1 MAFSFDVL
9 KKSSNSNARL
19 GKIFVNGVEI
29 DTPVFMPVGTKAT
42 VKALTPIQIEDT
54 ESKIILANT
63 YHLVLKPGLEVLS
76 KFGGVK
82 KFMNWKGAMLTDSG
96 GFQVFSLA
104 KLRNINDNGVEFSSH
119 IDGSKY
125 LFTPKSVMD
134 AEHIIGADFIMCLDE
149 CCKADATYEYAKEAM
164 NRTHKWA
171 KECLDYHNSKPNSE
185 YQYLGGIIQGCMFDD
200 LRKESAETLVDMN
213 FPFYAIGGLSV
224 GETPEQMHDVLSKV
238 MQYTNKE
245 KPRYLMGVSEPR
257 DILNSV
263 MEGIDMFDCVMP
275 TRNARNGEAFT
286 MNGTVRI
293 RNSKYRMDESV
304 LEEGCDCYTCQNFSK
319 AYLNH
324 LDKVHE
330 ILFSTLMTIH
340 NIRFMQRF
348 MKDLRDS
355 IKNDKFIEFRKA
367 MMENFYTVADN

>member
-1 MAFSFDVL
+1 MSFSFEVL
-9 KKSSNSNARL
+9 KNSSQTHARL
-19 GKIFVNGVEI
+19 GKIEVNGVVI

-42 VKALTPIQIEDT
+42 VKALTPAMIEET

-63 YHLVLKPGLEVLS
+63 YHLVLKPGLEVIK

-104 KLRNINDNGVEFSSH
+104 QLRKITDEGVEFRSH

-125 LFTPKSVMD
+125 FFTPKSVME
-134 AEHIIGADFIMCLDE
+134 AEHIIGADFIMSFDE
-149 CCKADATYEYAKEAM
+149 CCKADADYNYAKEAM
-164 NRTHKWA
+164 LRTHKWA
-171 KECLDYHNSKPNSE
+171 KECKEYHDSTPNSK
-185 YQYLGGIIQGCMFDD
+185 YQYLGGIIQGGMFDD
-200 LRKESAETLVDMN
+200 LRKESAETLVNMD
-213 FPFYAIGGLSV
+213 FPFYSIGGLSV
-224 GETPEQMHDVLSKV
+224 GETPEKMHEVLSKV
-238 MQYTNKE
+238 MLYTNKQ

-257 DILNSV
+257 DILNAV

-286 MNGTVRI
+286 MNGVVRI
-293 RNSKYRMDESV
+293 RNSKYRMDDTV
-304 LEEGCDCYTCQNFSK
+304 LEEGCDCYTCKNFSK

-324 LDKVHE
+324 LDKSHE
-330 ILFSTLMTIH
+330 ILFSILMTIH

-348 MKDLRDS
+348 MKDLRNS
-355 IKNDKFIEFRKA
+355 IENDNFSEYRNTMMRKF
-367 MMENFYTVADN
+367 YDNEQ

>member
-1 MAFSFDVL
+1 MSFSFKVL
-9 KKSSNSNARL
+9 KNSSNTQARL
-19 GKIFVNGVEI
+19 GKIEVNGVEI

-42 VKALTPIQIEDT
+42 VKALTPAMIEET

-63 YHLVLKPGLEVLS
+63 YHLVLKPGLEVLK
-76 KFGGVK
+76 KFNGVK

-104 KLRNINDNGVEFSSH
+104 KLRNINDDGVEFSSH
-119 IDGSKY
+119 IDGTKY
-125 LFTPKSVMD
+125 LFTPKSVME

-149 CCKADATYEYAKEAM
+149 CSKHDATYEYAKEAM
-164 NRTHKWA
+164 IRTHKWA
-171 KECLDYHNSKPNSE
+171 KECLEYHNSKENSE
-185 YQYLGGIIQGCMFDD
+185 YQYLGGIIQGGMFDD
-200 LRKESAETLVDMN
+200 LRKESAETLVSMN

-224 GETPEQMHDVLSKV
+224 GETPEKMHDVLNKV
-238 MQYTNKE
+238 MVYTDKN

-257 DILNSV
+257 DILNAV

-286 MNGTVRI
+286 MDGIIRI
-293 RNSKYRMDESV
+293 RNSKYRIDESV
-304 LEEGCDCYTCQNFSK
+304 LEEKCDCYTCRNFSK

-324 LDKVHE
+324 LDKTHE

-340 NIRFMQRF
+340 NVRFMQRF
-348 MKDLRDS
+348 MKDLRKS
-355 IKNDKFIEFRKA
+355 IENDEFSLFRDK
-367 MMENFYTVADN
+367 MMSSFYSN

>member
-1 MAFSFDVL
+1 MSFSFNVL
-9 KKSSNSNARL
+9 KTSSQTSARL
-19 GKIFVNGVEI
+19 GKIEINGIEI

-42 VKALTPIQIEDT
+42 VKALTPLMIEET

-63 YHLVLKPGLEVLS
+63 YHLVLKPGLEVLK

-82 KFMNWKGAMLTDSG
+82 KFMAWKGAMLTDSG

-104 KLRNINDNGVEFSSH
+104 KLRNINNDGVEFSSH

-125 LFTPKSVMD
+125 LFTPRSVME

-149 CCKADATYEYAKEAM
+149 CSKYDASYEYAKEAM
-164 NRTHKWA
+164 LRTHKWA
-171 KECLDYHNSKPNSE
+171 KECKDYHDSTPNSE
-185 YQYLGGIIQGCMFDD
+185 YQYLGGIIQGGMFDD
-200 LRKESAETLVDMN
+200 LRKESAETLVSMD
-213 FPFYAIGGLSV
+213 FPFYSIGGLSV
-224 GETPEQMHDVLSKV
+224 GETPEKMHDVLSKV
-238 MQYTNKE
+238 MLYTDKS

-257 DILNSV
+257 DILNAV

-286 MNGTVRI
+286 MNGIVRI
-293 RNSKYRMDESV
+293 RNSKYRTDDTA
-304 LEEGCDCYTCQNFSK
+304 LEDKCDCYTCRNFSK

-340 NIRFMQRF
+340 NVRFMQRF
-348 MKDLRDS
+348 MKDLINS
-355 IKNDKFIEFRKA
+355 IENDRFADYRKDMMLKFYE
-367 MMENFYTVADN
+367 